1 MSQLVDMIDYRA
13 KRKGYTPDQMAIF
26 IRAKPNTYFR
36 RKREPEMFRI
46 YELQQI
52 AKKLNIRIIIDKD
65 GSVKAEGEI

>member
-13 KRKGYTPDQMAIF
+13 KRKGYT
-26 IRAKPNTYFR
+26 YFR
-36 RKREPEMFRI
+36 RKREPEMFRV

-52 AKKLNIRIIIDKD
+52 AKKLNIRIIIETD